1 MITFRRSVSLLTAT
15 TIAIYLGE
23 RYSIQVFAR
32 LLAKTLCL
40 VMMLVLVLYCIAPE
54 YVIDYSAY
62 GGAWKGLSRYKNT
75 FGEHMAIAVLLLAL
89 VKFQR
94 FDWLRY
100 LGLLIAA
107 GLLLLS
113 GSATSLVCCILSLA
127 TTALWRLMRGEQRL
141 LAYTLA
147 ALICCLGIYCML
159 SPPEP
164 LFQVLGRDATLTGR
178 TRIWTTL
185 LPIIADHPILGY
197 GYAAFWA
204 RLEAELL

>member
-1 MITFRRSVSLLTAT
+1 
-15 TIAIYLGE
+15 
-23 RYSIQVFAR
+23 
-32 LLAKTLCL
+32 
-40 VMMLVLVLYCIAPE
+40 
-54 YVIDYSAY
+54 
-62 GGAWKGLSRYKNT
+62 
-75 FGEHMAIAVLLLAL
+75 MAIAVLLLAL

-147 ALICCLGIYCML
+147 ALIVVWGFTACFRLRSRFFRYWDASHIDRENTDMDYATPYHCR
-159 SPPEP
+159 PPDP
-164 LFQVLGRDATLTGR
+164 
-178 TRIWTTL
+178 RIWL
-185 LPIIADHPILGY
+185 CRFLD
-197 GYAAFWA
+197 
-204 RLEAELL
+204 RLEAGTS